1 MRRTFY
7 HGVSQSLFLLMIND
21 RKSTPCYSV
30 SSVVGFDDPPLS
42 KDRVLFTEKLR
53 NGQKLNGQHIR
64 VHRHFE

>member
-30 SSVVGFDDPPLS
+30 SSVASFDIP
-42 KDRVLFTEKLR
+42 VLNEMSETFVIFCL
-53 NGQKLNGQHIR
+53 LCLWYICCLCIR
-64 VHRHFE
+64 L

>member
-30 SSVVGFDDPPLS
+30 SSVVSFDTP
-42 KDRVLFTEKLR
+42 VLNEMSETFVIFCL
-53 NGQKLNGQHIR
+53 LCLWYICCLCIR
-64 VHRHFE
+64 L

>member
-30 SSVVGFDDPPLS
+30 SSVVSFDSLFSLILCSRFSHIS
-42 KDRVLFTEKLR
+42 KDQTNFLGRK
-53 NGQKLNGQHIR
+53 
-64 VHRHFE
+64 

>member
-30 SSVVGFDDPPLS
+30 SSVVSFDIP
-42 KDRVLFTEKLR
+42 VLNEMSETFVIFCL
-53 NGQKLNGQHIR
+53 LCLWYICCPCIR
-64 VHRHFE
+64 L

>member
-30 SSVVGFDDPPLS
+30 SSVVSFDIPVLNEMSETFVIFCLLCLWYICCLFCHIALS
-42 KDRVLFTEKLR
+42 
-53 NGQKLNGQHIR
+53 
-64 VHRHFE
+64 